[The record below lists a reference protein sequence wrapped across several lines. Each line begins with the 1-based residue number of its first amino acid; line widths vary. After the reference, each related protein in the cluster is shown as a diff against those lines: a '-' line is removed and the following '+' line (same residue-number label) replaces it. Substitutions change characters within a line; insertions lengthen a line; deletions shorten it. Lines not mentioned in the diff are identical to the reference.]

1 MNLTDALER
10 CLQDLEAGATVDECV
25 ARYPEFTDELR
36 PLLQTA
42 TALREAPHVA
52 PSLSFKQATRK
63 RILNLPP
70 ADSSFVARDGRFRET
85 PALPWWQR
93 LGQLRL
99 GPAVA
104 GAMAAIVFLILL
116 TGTAVSAAGGSTP
129 DSPLYPVKRLT
140 ERVQLA
146 LTGDTIDQ
154 TDLHL
159 RFAQRRIDE
168 AVAVPSKATALIGD
182 YERELGASLRIL
194 IQLQQEGISPE
205 KLESLAGLA
214 LSKQRATLETSGRT
228 RLPGPTYQEAVA
240 ALDTVQHWVDG
251 LQPESVVGAQPTST
265 PKLSSPTAGTP
276 AAEPS
281 DTLEP
286 TLPVTEPSQ
295 TPQPTATSEPP
306 TPTEPSSAVLG
317 EPPTATATT
326 PPPTETPAP
335 PTPAATA
342 TPRPAASPT
351 SAPSA
356 TASPKPAPASPTHV
370 PASPTPTPVP
380 PTATDTPEP
389 YPPASPTP
397 SPVTPTPVPPT
408 ATDTPEPYP
417 PAVPTATPVPSTPT
431 PEPSNQSPVIR
442 SLTCDPCTI
451 NLGQRSLLTADAFDP
466 DGDDT
471 FVEWIYFPM
480 GRFDG
485 GPTIG
490 DIHRVY
496 YVANFE
502 MDPGQ
507 TATITITFKIHDG
520 RGGSAESNVQIQ
532 VVSPNE
538 GD

>member
-1 MNLTDALER
+1 MNLTDALEH
-10 CLQDLEAGATVDECV
+10 CLQDLEAGAAVDECV
-25 ARYPEFTDELR
+25 ARYPELADELR

-42 TALREAPHVA
+42 IALRKAPHIA
-52 PSLSFKQATRK
+52 PSLSFKQATRQ

-70 ADSSFVARDGRFRET
+70 PAGSFATRDGHVRET

-104 GAMAAIVFLILL
+104 GAVAAILFLILV

-140 ERVQLA
+140 ERIQLA

-154 TDLHL
+154 AGLHL

-168 AVAVPSKATALIGD
+168 AVAVPARAPALIGD

-194 IQLQQEGISPE
+194 IQLQEAGVSSD
-205 KLESLAGLA
+205 KLETVAGLA
-214 LSKQRATLETSGRT
+214 LAKQRVTLETSGHS
-228 RLPGPTYQEAVA
+228 RLPEPAYREAVA
-240 ALDTVQHWVDG
+240 ALDTVQAWVDG
-251 LQPESVVGAQPTST
+251 LSPETVAGTQPTPAPELT
-265 PKLSSPTAGTP
+265 SPTAGAPAAGPTDTP
-276 AAEPS
+276 APVIPM
-281 DTLEP
+281 TEP
-286 TLPVTEPSQ
+286 TQ
-295 TPQPTATSEPP
+295 TPGPTPTPTQP
-306 TPTEPSSAVLG
+306 TPTEASSGVAG
-317 EPPTATATT
+317 EPATETAAPPPATDT
-326 PPPTETPAP
+326 PPPTTPV
-335 PTPAATA
+335 A
-342 TPRPAASPT
+342 TPISAASPT
-351 SAPSA
+351 PAPSA
-356 TASPKPAPASPTHV
+356 TASPKPV
-370 PASPTPTPVP
+370 PASPTPMRPSPTATPIP

-397 SPVTPTPVPPT
+397 TPVTPTPVPPT

-417 PAVPTATPVPSTPT
+417 PAMPTATSLPPTLT
-431 PEPSNQSPVIR
+431 PEPANRAPVIR

-451 NLGQRSLLTADAFDP
+451 NLGQRSLLTADAYDP

-471 FVEWIYFPM
+471 YVEWIFFPM

-532 VVSPNE
+532 VVNPGE
-538 GD
+538 GN